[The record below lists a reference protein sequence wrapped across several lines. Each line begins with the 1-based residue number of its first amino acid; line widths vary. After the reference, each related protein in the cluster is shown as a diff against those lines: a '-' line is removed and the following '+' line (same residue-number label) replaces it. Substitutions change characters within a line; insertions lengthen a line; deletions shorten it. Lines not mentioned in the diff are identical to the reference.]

1 MRYII
6 SGLHRTGTSALIRAI
21 SEASNLTAHVD
32 PDLEAVIRSREID
45 PTYNPNPAGY
55 FSHATMFSPIADWI
69 SNTPDG
75 SVMKAAP
82 EAFLQGTGSEPLAV
96 ILTDRPANQIE
107 ASFAAAFGMDVP
119 DHRYSARAQAQAIL
133 QQATNVVLTI
143 VNFADL
149 IETPDQVFVDLAAKG
164 WPIDPTTA
172 AGTIDPTLYRNL

>member
-1 MRYII
+1 MRYIVA
-6 SGLHRTGTSALIRAI
+6 GLHRTGTSALMRAI
-21 SEASNLTAHVD
+21 SEASTLTAHVD

-55 FSHATMFSPIADWI
+55 FSHRTMFAPIADWI
-69 SNTPDG
+69 SDTPDG

-82 EAFLQGTGSEPLAV
+82 EAFLYGTGPEPLTV

-149 IETPDQVFVDLAAKG
+149 IERPDQVFVDLAASG
-164 WPIDPTTA
+164 WPIDPTMA
-172 AGTIDPTLYRNL
+172 AATIDPTLYRNL